1 MSSLRPLPQKA
12 RRILELARAD
22 RAAAREAFSKQPLD
36 AQVELVCETPV
47 SRRAEL
53 LDLAAEPE
61 RLVPALP
68 PAELCFTVKAVG
80 LDDAGWILEHA
91 APEQIATCVDLDA
104 WGDLAPDRARL
115 GEWLTA
121 FADAGEEALLRAVGA
136 LDFELLTLALQS
148 RVQVLLQP
156 SDDDWTPPPGAV
168 TLDGQFHLLA
178 RDEEDDLADVV
189 DLLRLLFQR
198 DYWVYFRLVQAVL
211 AESEADTEEWA
222 LRWRSGR
229 LQDLGFPPWEEAM
242 RVYGWLPPEQRAQL
256 GEPGRLHAVGEWPLP
271 IWMPR
276 LPAGAARDPLLFRA
290 LADVPESERRA
301 LLFAFLALANAVAV
315 ADRLP
320 LGDAETLPAAI
331 DKAARVAS
339 AGLAHVGSARGLE
352 PAEVLRRTTLERLF
366 RVGASLDPSVAP
378 PASHSA
384 EDAGSPREVDP
395 AGSAPDPKRT

>member
-36 AQVELVCETPV
+36 EQVELVCETPL

-68 PAELCFTVKAVG
+68 AAELCFTVKAVG
-80 LDDAGWILEHA
+80 LEDAGWILEHA
-91 APEQIATCVDLDA
+91 SAEQIATCVDLDA
-104 WGDLAPDRARL
+104 WRDLVPDRVRL
-115 GEWLTA
+115 GEWLLA
-121 FADAGEEALLRAVGA
+121 FADAGEETLLRAVGA
-136 LDFELLTLALQS
+136 LDFELLTLQLQA
-148 RVQVLLQP
+148 RVQVLPRP
-156 SDDDWTPPPGAV
+156 SDDDWEPPPGAV
-168 TLDGQFHLLA
+168 TLDGQFYLLA
-178 RDEEDDLADVV
+178 RDEKDDLADVL

-211 AESEADTEEWA
+211 AEPAAEAEEWS
-222 LRWRSGR
+222 LRWRGAR

-242 RVYGWLPPEQRAQL
+242 RVYGWLAPEDRAQL
-256 GEPGRLHAVGEWPLP
+256 AEPGRLQAVGEWPLP
-271 IWMPR
+271 VWMPR
-276 LPAGAARDPLLFRA
+276 LPAGAATDPLLFRA
-290 LADVPESERRA
+290 LAGLPETERRPM
-301 LLFAFLALANAVAV
+301 LFAFLALANAVAV
-315 ADRLP
+315 ADRMP

-339 AGLAHVGSARGLE
+339 AGLEHVARERGLE
-352 PAEVLRRTTLERLF
+352 PAEALRRSTLERLF

-378 PASHSA
+378 PPSLSA
-384 EDAGSPREVDP
+384 KDAGSPRDEDP